1 MTPAQ
6 RCDEIVRLI
15 ESVLIETQGN
25 LSGPSALSVG
35 DVTAYFDQRGEH
47 DGD

>member
-15 ESVLIETQGN
+15 ESVLVETRPTFGTFG
-25 LSGPSALSVG
+25 SVRSERERVPSS
-35 DVTAYFDQRGEH
+35 RR
-47 DGD
+47 

>member
-15 ESVLIETQGN
+15 ESVLVETQGE
-25 LSGPSALSVG
+25 LSGPSALSDRSVNAYRHHGGERNG
-35 DVTAYFDQRGEH
+35 D
-47 DGD
+47 